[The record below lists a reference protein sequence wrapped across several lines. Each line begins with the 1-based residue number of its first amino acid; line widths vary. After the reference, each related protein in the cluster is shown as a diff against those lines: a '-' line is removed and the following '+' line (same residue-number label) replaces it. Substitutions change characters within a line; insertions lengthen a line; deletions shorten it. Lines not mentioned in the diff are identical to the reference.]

1 MNVDAVRGKLAER
14 FTPEELDHLA
24 GMYIDAYGS
33 TELTADEVWEE
44 TICDALGFMNI
55 FEGFAEEGDAAVFL
69 VESWRAAL
77 ETRSQTRAEQSQ
89 RSETGQKLSRERKYW
104 RPKLSQSE
112 WSLLNRRMEQEI
124 SGSEN
129 WLDEATKWTY
139 ASERGDSVF
148 AVYGIGDG
156 TEATPLYASSGKTA
170 GTDYQAFMEAGKR
183 FDYGTDRG
191 TEALNRLFETLRRK
205 QGKSDDGISAT
216 ERRKSADGYDRAS
229 PVQGESNRRGS
240 AGNGAQDSRGVKTS
254 HELDSQGRRLTE
266 AQRVFFKDSK
276 VRDDE
281 GQLLPVY
288 HSTYAEDFTV
298 FDRGRLGENT
308 DGNATDESLAATSH
322 VGFWF
327 NTEDLSRNSR
337 LGNRAE
343 NVYLNITSPFD
354 AGNLD
359 QLAARMD
366 QFEGT
371 PTERGK
377 AFADWL
383 RGDGYDGVV
392 LRDEE
397 FGGTSYVALEPQQI
411 KRVTNQSPTLD
422 SDIRF
427 SRELSIDRLNEE
439 NDLLQQT
446 IEGFQESGER
456 PNTVSEQDAEKVARK
471 IIREYSGTITADDI
485 SGDVRELSGMIE
497 RGDWDAAK
505 AKAME
510 ISQGTRS
517 SLLLTK
523 AIIFMAKAPIRQR
536 LSMDARTMQR
546 CLKIWVMMQR
556 FS

>member
-1 MNVDAVRGKLAER
+1 
-14 FTPEELDHLA
+14 
-24 GMYIDAYGS
+24 MYIDAYGS

-44 TICDALGFMNI
+44 AICDALGFMNI
-55 FEGFAEEGDAAVFL
+55 FEGFSEEGDAAVFL
-69 VESWRAAL
+69 MESGRAASEVREETKAAKGQKFSIETLPDGKKYVRADRQVIFGNDAESWSEQL
-77 ETRSQTRAEQSQ
+77 ERYINGKIRN
-89 RSETGQKLSRERKYW
+89 GQDVVLIGADGDELRLTATSAGKLSDNHTSDGRTMSDTAYERKVNAATHIDELAQTSKRKGSIKPDTGNRHGDFASDGWMY
-104 RPKLSQSE
+104 RTAYFMDFDGKYYRVTISAAINSDGNTIYNIGQMKEEASPKVK
-112 WSLLNRRMEQEI
+112 
-124 SGSEN
+124 GSR
-129 WLDEATKWTY
+129 AKT
-139 ASERGDSVF
+139 
-148 AVYGIGDG
+148 GDG
-156 TEATPLYASSGKTA
+156 PRGFASSNNSVSGNN
-170 GTDYQAFMEAGKR
+170 GSV
-183 FDYGTDRG
+183 
-191 TEALNRLFETLRRK
+191 K
-205 QGKSDDGISAT
+205 QKF
-216 ERRKSADGYDRAS
+216 
-229 PVQGESNRRGS
+229 
-240 AGNGAQDSRGVKTS
+240 SR
-254 HELDSQGRRLTE
+254 ELDSDGRKLTE
-266 AQRVFFKDSK
+266 AQREFFKDSK

-281 GQLLPVY
+281 GRLLPVY

-337 LGNRAE
+337 LGSRTE
-343 NVYLNITSPFD
+343 NVYLNITAPFD

-359 QLAARMD
+359 QLADRMN

-371 PTERGK
+371 PTERGE

-397 FGGTSYVALEPQQI
+397 FGGTSYVVLEPQQI

-446 IEGFQESGER
+446 IEGFRESGETS
-456 PNTVSEQDAEKVARK
+456 NTVSEQDAEKVARK
-471 IIREYSGTITADDI
+471 IIKEYSGTITVDDI
-485 SGDVRELSGMIE
+485 SGDVRELSGMIA

-523 AIIFMAKAPIRQR
+523 AIIFMAKAPIR
-536 LSMDARTMQR
+536 
-546 CLKIWVMMQR
+546 
-556 FS
+556 